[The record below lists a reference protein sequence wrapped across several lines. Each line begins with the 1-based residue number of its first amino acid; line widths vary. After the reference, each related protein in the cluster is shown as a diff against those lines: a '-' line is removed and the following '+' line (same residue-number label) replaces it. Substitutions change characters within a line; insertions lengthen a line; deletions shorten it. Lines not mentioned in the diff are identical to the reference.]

1 MSVLD
6 GIKPPPKKKKRE
18 GASTGEWGAPW
29 PKGVSGNPS
38 GRAKTPKELVEAC
51 RAATPK
57 ALHVL
62 HEIIDRWLAGDRTVD
77 AMVAAKASQA
87 LMDRGYGTAP
97 KVVHLTASEAE
108 PEALAG
114 GLNYDRLS
122 LAQKLQLEALML
134 LAARPEAPRAIEA
147 QVVNAVAEPV
157 AEVQSAAA
165 ETIAE
170 VQEPAEVQKDPDES

>member
-6 GIKPPPKKKKRE
+6 EVRPPAKKKRSSAIS
-18 GASTGEWGAPW
+18 GAGFVPW
-29 PKGVSGNPS
+29 PKGVSGNPT
-38 GRAKTPKELVEAC
+38 GRPKTPKGLIEAC

-62 HEIIDRWLAGDRTVD
+62 HEIIDRWLAGDSSVNATD
-77 AMVAAKASQA
+77 AMKAADA
-87 LMDRGYGTAP
+87 LMNRGYGTAP

-114 GLNYDRLS
+114 SLNYERLT

-134 LAARPEAPRAIEA
+134 LAARPEIPQTVEA
-147 QVVNAVAEPV
+147 QVVEAVVEAVTEDPKEDDEP
-157 AEVQSAAA
+157 
-165 ETIAE
+165 
-170 VQEPAEVQKDPDES
+170 

>member
-6 GIKPPPKKKKRE
+6 SIKPPPKKKRQE

-38 GRAKTPKELVEAC
+38 GRPKTPKELIEAC
-51 RAATPK
+51 RTATPK

-77 AMVAAKASQA
+77 AMVAMKASEA
-87 LMDRGYGTAP
+87 LVNRGYGTAP

-114 GLNYDRLS
+114 GLNYDRLT

-134 LAARPEAPRAIEA
+134 LAARPEAPKTIEA
-147 QVVNAVAEPV
+147 QVIEAVIEDPKETNEP
-157 AEVQSAAA
+157 
-165 ETIAE
+165 
-170 VQEPAEVQKDPDES
+170 